1 MNPVK
6 RSTVACARLLLFC
19 AMAALAVAA
28 GAAEID
34 ARTSYADGVTVKVTP
49 KLVAPGA
56 AEWEFAVSLDTHVK
70 SLDDD
75 LAKSAV
81 LVDSKGGR
89 YPALGWHGAQPG
101 GHHREGVLRFK
112 APEPYPDGFELQI
125 VRAGEAAPRVFRWL
139 LK

>member
-1 MNPVK
+1 MNSLK
-6 RSTVACARLLLFC
+6 RLLLLC
-19 AMAALAVAA
+19 AVAA
-28 GAAEID
+28 FGMTASAAEID

-89 YPALGWHGAQPG
+89 YPALGWQGAQPG